1 MLRDH
6 TALPTHRTYSRGGL
20 TTSLRIYFETAF
32 SSARAWS
39 IWS

>member
-1 MLRDH
+1 V
-6 TALPTHRTYSRGGL
+6 L
-20 TTSLRIYFETAF
+20 TPETVTSDIEAAVPAFGDVSNVVYFEAAF

>member
-1 MLRDH
+1 MESLSLEARV
-6 TALPTHRTYSRGGL
+6 L
-20 TTSLRIYFETAF
+20 TEVTSQSHQPIYFETAF